1 MLWPLVIKKDILHYW
16 IILKLLLLFSH
27 SVTSNSLWPPRTAAR
42 QASLSFTIF
51 RSLLKFMSIESVIS
65 SSHLILCH
73 TLLFLPSIFPSIGV
87 FSNELVLCI
96 WWPKYWSF
104 GFSISPSNVYPGLIS
119 FRIDW
124 FDLLA
129 VQGTLRSLLQHH
141 SSEASILWHSA
152 FFGCCSISFVFI
164 LTHQV
169 SLFLDLMPFSKWN
182 GWGNVRGRLS
192 AWWEWMEA
200 WTVKRS
206 SRRSLVFQE
215 STVSDAPDFWGWWVS
230 N

>member
-1 MLWPLVIKKDILHYW
+1 MKVDKS
-16 IILKLLLLFSH
+16 LLLFSRPVV
-27 SVTSNSLWPPRTAAR
+27 SDSLRPHELQPARPPCPSPFPGVCPSSCSFHQWGCLAI
-42 QASLSFTIF
+42 LS
-51 RSLLKFMSIESVIS
+51 SDVS
-65 SSHLILCH
+65 SPSA
-73 TLLFLPSIFPSIGV
+73 SIFPRIRD
-87 FSNELVLCI
+87 FSNESFVCI
-96 WWPKYWSF
+96 RWWKYWSF
-104 GFSISPSNVYPGLIS
+104 SFSISPSSVYPGLIS

-129 VQGTLRSLLQHH
+129 VQGTLRSLLRHH
-141 SSEASILWHSA
+141 SSEASVLWHSA
-152 FFGCCSISFVFI
+152 FFGCCYISFVFI
-164 LTHQV
+164 LTHRV
-169 SLFLDLMPFSKWN
+169 SLFLDLIPFAKWN
-182 GWGNVRGRLS
+182 GWGDVRGRLS